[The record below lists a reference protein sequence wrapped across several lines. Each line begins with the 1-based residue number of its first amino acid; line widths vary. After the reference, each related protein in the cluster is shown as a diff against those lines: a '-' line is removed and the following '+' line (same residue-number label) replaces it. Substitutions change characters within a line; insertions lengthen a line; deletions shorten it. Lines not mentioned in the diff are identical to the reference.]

1 MIRKQKHIASLF
13 PPFKGGLGRVLGLLL
28 LLLTACIRED
38 RSDCQNTIIR
48 LEYKG
53 DGKESVIKEHVE
65 DLHLYIF
72 DDAGYRLRSYS
83 LSELSDGSIRL
94 NMNDG
99 EYTLITV
106 ANSKEHTTI
115 VDGVSDQRNNYYLQH
130 PDWNRAGDVI
140 PTHDHNYIG
149 EVRIE
154 VTSDGI
160 EHRDTVN
167 LRSSHVNMDIQIE
180 GLPAPATRADIPYTL
195 RIENCH
201 ARINF
206 YNELSA
212 MGEETIQPTL
222 TYDAEK
228 KCYRTTNLALFRMDQ
243 NGQVTRQSC
252 PHQVVLLDADGTE
265 LVRYNLYDYLQR
277 FAEQIDVTK
286 QEATIPLAIQFHQL
300 GVEIVLPGWNIED
313 VNPDWN

>member
-38 RSDCQNTIIR
+38 RSDCHNTIIR

-53 DGKESVIKEHVE
+53 DGKESVIKKHVE
-65 DLHLYIF
+65 DVHLYIF
-72 DDAGYRLRSYS
+72 NDAGYRLRSYS

-149 EVRIE
+149 EVRE
-154 VTSDGI
+154 
-160 EHRDTVN
+160 R
-167 LRSSHVNMDIQIE
+167 
-180 GLPAPATRADIPYTL
+180 
-195 RIENCH
+195 
-201 ARINF
+201 
-206 YNELSA
+206 
-212 MGEETIQPTL
+212 
-222 TYDAEK
+222 
-228 KCYRTTNLALFRMDQ
+228 
-243 NGQVTRQSC
+243 
-252 PHQVVLLDADGTE
+252 
-265 LVRYNLYDYLQR
+265 
-277 FAEQIDVTK
+277 
-286 QEATIPLAIQFHQL
+286 
-300 GVEIVLPGWNIED
+300 
-313 VNPDWN
+313 